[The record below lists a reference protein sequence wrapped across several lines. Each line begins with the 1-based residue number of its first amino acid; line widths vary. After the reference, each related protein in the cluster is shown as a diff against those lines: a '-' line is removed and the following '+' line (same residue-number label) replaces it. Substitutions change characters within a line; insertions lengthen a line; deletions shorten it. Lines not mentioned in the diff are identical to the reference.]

1 MKTTFI
7 RINKKNKRHV
17 KLLTLKETLQTI
29 GGDDYLEEID
39 QLRVFCRMSI
49 QYADYR
55 YMHRL
60 PIVFPS
66 AEMKADKE
74 GNLTM
79 QRFNGLLTLS
89 IGTIASEKEADS
101 VKQMVA
107 MLPTTVMAVRGSSD
121 RTVKVVVRVSRPD
134 GTLPSTEDEAVRL
147 CRQAYPLVSQL
158 YEVVVRR
165 AKTMNTLAVGPARRH
180 DFSGELLAGFRITR
194 DPSPYTNANASALL
208 VPEDLTVETTYQPS
222 TTDGD
227 AQPEPSDD
235 KVSKETRQLIE
246 LLDRN
251 YAFRRNRVMG
261 YVEYHSKTKD
271 YDLWQPVDERVQ
283 NTLAVEAR
291 LAGLNV
297 WDKDIN
303 RYVKSNM
310 IRPYDPIDDYLWEV
324 RDKWDGRDH
333 IGLLAATVPTAN
345 KHWPQWFR
353 TWFLGMVAQWLG
365 RNPRYGNAMAP
376 LLISRQ
382 GYNKSTFCR
391 MLLPPELQWGYNDNL
406 VLSEKKAVLQAMS
419 QFLLINLDEFNQI
432 SPKVQEGF
440 LKNLIQLASVKVK
453 PPYGKHVEDFPRLA
467 SFIATANMT
476 DILADPSGNRRFIGI
491 ELTGPIDVNHR
502 INYRQLYA
510 QAITLINQG
519 EPYWLDDQQ
528 TKLVMES
535 NRQFQLRS
543 PEEVFFHE
551 CFRPATNEDEG
562 QWMTTAAILYQV
574 KHYAGSAVR
583 GDNVRS
589 FGRFL
594 ANMPELRSRHSRNGT
609 EYLVISRK

>member
-89 IGTIASEKEADS
+89 IGSIASEKEADS

>member
-89 IGTIASEKEADS
+89 IGTIASEKEAYS